1 MFTIEKPTRVVHVCT
16 LSGSDESGDGSR
28 TRPYGSL
35 AHALSRTID
44 GGEISIPKD
53 SKFLIWCSEDGEF
66 REASK
71 SAMKK
76 AIGQLELMTRKAL
89 KQTPLAM
96 TDDTPSQLEYK
107 TLVEDPTL
115 PAAQKI
121 KIRAAEK
128 ARIDGKRVVIF
139 GWAHRVR
146 MQGKSMMFVTL
157 RDGSGYLQCLLGK
170 EMCKSSDTPRLT
182 VESTVALYGT
192 LVTVPE
198 GKSAPGGH
206 ELIVDYW
213 KIIHAAPSGLD
224 AFETKLNKEAGPE
237 VMYDQRHLVLRGETA
252 SSLMKLRSVFLQA
265 FRQHYDEQHYVELTT
280 PCLTQTECEG
290 GSTLFKLDYY
300 GEPAYLTQSS
310 QLYLETA
317 IPSMGD
323 VFSVQMSFRAEA
335 SRTRRHLS
343 EFTHIEAEM
352 PFITYDELL
361 ERLEFLVCDVIEK
374 ALSSPAR
381 GMILELNPDLKVPQ
395 RPFRRMQYKDAI
407 EWLRQADFR
416 KDDGTLYEFGEDIPE
431 KPERFMVDTLGEPIF
446 LCRFPAAMKAF
457 YMFRDEE
464 DPTLTHSTD
473 LLMPGVGEIIGG
485 SMRIWDYDEIM
496 AGYAREGIDPK
507 FYYWYTDQRKYGS
520 CPHGGYG
527 LGFERFLAWALKRDH
542 VREQQCGCWRSSGRE
557 SVQSMVSGPP
567 SSPSLVVISDGL
579 TVSAGDP
586 AIFLPAGLRP
596 AVYLVADKLVARS
609 ATCAH

>member
-1 MFTIEKPTRVVHVCT
+1 M
-16 LSGSDESGDGSR
+16 S
-28 TRPYGSL
+28 
-35 AHALSRTID
+35 
-44 GGEISIPKD
+44 ISKD
-53 SKFLIWCSEDGEF
+53 STVLIRCSKDEEF
-66 REASK
+66 QEASK
-71 SAMKK
+71 SATKK
-76 AIGQLELMTRKAL
+76 AISQLELIARKVL
-89 KQTPLAM
+89 KKASPVIPSDATSHKEYETLA
-96 TDDTPSQLEYK
+96 
-107 TLVEDPTL
+107 EDSTL
-115 PAAQKI
+115 PVAQKI
-121 KIRAAEK
+121 KIRETEK

-139 GWAHRVR
+139 GWVHRLR

-170 EMCKSSDTPRLT
+170 EVCKSVDVPRLT

-192 LVTVPE
+192 LVAVPE

-213 KIIHAAPSGLD
+213 KIIHAAPSGIE

-265 FRQHYDEQHYVELTT
+265 FRRHYEEQHYVELTT

-381 GMILELNPDLKVPQ
+381 DIILELNPDLKVPQ

-416 KDDGTLYEFGEDIPE
+416 KDDGTLYEYGEDIPE

-464 DPTLTHSTD
+464 DPALTHSTD

-485 SMRIWDYDEIM
+485 SMRIWDYEELM
-496 AGYAREGIDPK
+496 KGYAHGGIDPK
-507 FYYWYTDQRKYGS
+507 FYYWFTDQRKYGS

-527 LGFERFLAWALKRDH
+527 LGFERFLTWALKRDH
-542 VREQQCGCWRSSGRE
+542 VREVCLYPRYTKRCT
-557 SVQSMVSGPP
+557 P
-567 SSPSLVVISDGL
+567 
-579 TVSAGDP
+579 
-586 AIFLPAGLRP
+586 
-596 AVYLVADKLVARS
+596 
-609 ATCAH
+609 